1 MKIHNKN
8 MYLKTT
14 ITSSQILSQ
23 AMETLRYLAGLLKIK
38 ELSNI
43 SINQSVS
50 HGGIQSV
57 SNLIKVQ
64 IVVGTLVSSRIKMY
78 LMTKLCVHC
87 DDLVVLVLNPL
98 TGKQLNIFNYVFMSY
113 LLPNSIE
120 TCYNKCTII

>member
-23 AMETLRYLAGLLKIK
+23 TMETLRYLAGLLKIK

-43 SINQSVS
+43 SIKQSVS

-57 SNLIKVQ
+57 SNLLKVY
-64 IVVGTLVSSRIKMY
+64 IVGTLVSSRIKMY
-78 LMTKLCVHC
+78 ALFDDKTLCA
-87 DDLVVLVLNPL
+87 L
-98 TGKQLNIFNYVFMSY
+98 
-113 LLPNSIE
+113 
-120 TCYNKCTII
+120 

>member
-14 ITSSQILSQ
+14 ITSSQILSL

-43 SINQSVS
+43 GINQSVS

-57 SNLIKVQ
+57 SNLLKVH
-64 IVVGTLVSSRIKMY
+64 IVKTLVSSRIKMY
-78 LMTKLCVHC
+78 A
-87 DDLVVLVLNPL
+87 LV
-98 TGKQLNIFNYVFMSY
+98 
-113 LLPNSIE
+113 
-120 TCYNKCTII
+120 